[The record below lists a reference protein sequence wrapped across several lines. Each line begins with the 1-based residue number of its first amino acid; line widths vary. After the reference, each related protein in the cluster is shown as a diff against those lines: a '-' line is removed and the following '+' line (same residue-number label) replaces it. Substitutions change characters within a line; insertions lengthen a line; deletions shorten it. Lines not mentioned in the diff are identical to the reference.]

1 MRSSSDVTVPPEALI
16 WSSKALISFCSVFVR
31 APELFGFRISICLL
45 SSSCCKFKGT
55 FGFWGGGVAA
65 SAASADGC
73 C

>member
-31 APELFGFRISICLL
+31 APEIVGFSISICLI
-45 SSSCCKFKGT
+45 SSSCSIFKGT
-55 FGFWGGGVAA
+55 FGLSGGGVAA